1 MKRPVHFAPGV
12 KEILLSTPLTFR
24 ASIVDVLLD
33 LGDDPTPP
41 TAMPYA
47 DIPGAYEIVTPAFRA
62 LYTYGPEP
70 GLEHVSVWVLHI
82 NT

>member
-12 KEILLSTPLTFR
+12 KDVLRLAAPTLR

-33 LGDDPTPP
+33 LADDPTP
-41 TAMPYA
+41 TEAIPYA
-47 DIPGAYEIVTPAFRA
+47 EIPEAYELITPTFRA
-62 LYTYGPEP
+62 LYSHGP
-70 GLEHVSVWVLHI
+70 GLEQVSVWVLHI